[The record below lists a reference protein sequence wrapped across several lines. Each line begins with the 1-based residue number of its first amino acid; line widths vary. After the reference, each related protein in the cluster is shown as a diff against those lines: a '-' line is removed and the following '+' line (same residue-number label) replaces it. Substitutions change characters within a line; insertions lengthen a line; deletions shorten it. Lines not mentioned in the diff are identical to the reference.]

1 MLEIENPKSEFE
13 PLMDNHQTKEGMK
26 AALPIVLGYLPVG
39 VAFGVLARKAG
50 LTPLETGL
58 MSFLVYAGASQFIA
72 VEMISNGIFLVPIVL
87 TTLFINLRHLLMS
100 STVSLYFT
108 HPSLR
113 MMGLLSAQLTDESFA
128 VAMADPSKISN
139 RPRYLVALQMTSQL
153 AWISGSVAGAL
164 FGSFINSSSYGIP
177 FALPALFICLLVLQL
192 RSRIHFW
199 VMCLAGVFSLFFK
212 ELLPGNWY
220 MIGAALVASI
230 VGLFI
235 ELNERKRKNG
245 V

>member
-1 MLEIENPKSEFE
+1 MVEIANPKSEFE
-13 PLMDNHQTKEGMK
+13 PVMDNHQFKEGMK

-50 LTPLETGL
+50 LSPLETGS

-72 VEMISNGIFLVPIVL
+72 VEMISNGISLVPIVL

-100 STVSLYFT
+100 STVSLYFN

-139 RPRYLVALQMTSQL
+139 RPRYLVCAPDDLPTRLDQRVCGRSP
-153 AWISGSVAGAL
+153 VRL
-164 FGSFINSSSYGIP
+164 FHQEFVLWYPFCPARSLHLSS
-177 FALPALFICLLVLQL
+177 
-192 RSRIHFW
+192 
-199 VMCLAGVFSLFFK
+199 
-212 ELLPGNWY
+212 
-220 MIGAALVASI
+220 GAAAEESNSFLGDGA
-230 VGLFI
+230 GRCLFSP
-235 ELNERKRKNG
+235 LQRTRCRATG
-245 V
+245 T